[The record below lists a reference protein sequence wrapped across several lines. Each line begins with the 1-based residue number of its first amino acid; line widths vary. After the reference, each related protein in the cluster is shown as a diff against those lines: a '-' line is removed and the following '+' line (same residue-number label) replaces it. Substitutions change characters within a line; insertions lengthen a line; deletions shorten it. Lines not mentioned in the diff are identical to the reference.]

1 MPPGAP
7 SAPPESGPEEQ
18 PARRRKPR
26 PAATRGLT
34 LAADLASVGRAS
46 EWLRA
51 LAAEAGLDA
60 EDAYRLDLCAGEL
73 LTNIVEYA
81 YEDRAPHSIELAA
94 TVGDREVRL
103 EITDDGRPFD
113 PVAHRLVRSPEI
125 LSEARWGGWGLRLV
139 RQFADE
145 YRYERRGDRNVVTLV
160 LHRRDEPQTERS
172 VDRRR
177 NREPPVFPLRRADGT
192 VVAAEE
198 RSGVDRRVLGFISQ
212 ITILHDAP
220 YALVEDALARCRIQR
235 YAAGEVL
242 VRPGEPNAVVRFVL
256 SGRLRVHLDSPDS
269 PGFFPIE
276 AGDCVGELSAIDGQ
290 PASAYIVADGA
301 CRVLLV
307 DADTLFDRLLTI
319 PEVNRRFM
327 AMLTGRIRRTSERV
341 LNQTRTRFELAQLQ
355 RELGLAHEIQAGM
368 LPQESPLFPDRAD
381 VDCAARIRVARQVG
395 GDFYDAFFIDHT
407 RLLVTIGDVCGKGM
421 PAALLMVRTVTLLR
435 SEATRRTGAKRGQ
448 LQRMV
453 ERMNQQLAQRNEA
466 SYFVT
471 TFCALL
477 DTATGSLLYVNAGHN
492 PPALA
497 LGDGSFEL
505 LRGPR
510 NPVAG
515 FVRDRTYATGEVTL
529 PPGSTLVLYTDGVID
544 AQAANGETFG
554 ERRLFET
561 LEAAP
566 DRGATLLV
574 DRIMAAVDGFIGD
587 AAPADD
593 IAVLALRYSG
603 P

>member
-7 SAPPESGPEEQ
+7 SAPPESGSEEQ

-160 LHRRDEPQTERS
+160 LHRRDEPQVERG

-177 NREPPVFPLRRADGT
+177 NREPPVFPLRRTDGT

-198 RSGVDRRVLGFISQ
+198 RSGVDRRLLGFISQ
-212 ITILHDAP
+212 IKILHGAP

-235 YAAGEVL
+235 YAASEVL
-242 VRPGEPNAVVRFVL
+242 VRPGEPNTVVRFVL
-256 SGRLRVHLDSPDS
+256 SGRLRVHLDAPDS

-307 DADTLFDRLLTI
+307 DAETLFDRLLTI

-497 LGDGSFEL
+497 LGAGSFEL